1 MDKQTKLLLGIG
13 LVAAGGYLLFM
24 QNQKKASF
32 AGVGTRKRL
41 SFAGVGKRKRL
52 GMTGGVV
59 GDRQVLSM
67 VGQVGDR
74 QLVSMTGGVMSD
86 SQLMG
91 SNGTFASYAGS
102 NPVGRRMRMS
112 GGDIK
117 VQQSTFNAAGAEAPY
132 AGAGSGFFDVQDSG
146 WQGFTGK

>member
-24 QNQKKASF
+24 QNQKKSSF
-32 AGVGTRKRL
+32 SGPLRTAEL
-41 SFAGVGKRKRL
+41 GKKTKSKK
-52 GMTGGVV
+52 MTGGVL

-74 QLVSMTGGVMSD
+74 QLVSMAGGVMSD
-86 SQLMG
+86 SQHLG
-91 SNGTFASYAGS
+91 SNGIFASYAGP
-102 NPVGRRMRMS
+102 NAVGRRMRMS
-112 GGDIK
+112 GGEIK
-117 VQQSTFNAAGAEAPY
+117 VQQSTFNAAGADAPY

-146 WQGFTGK
+146 F